1 MAMEAQPLIPL
12 AAFWI
17 AQADAL
23 YAAVS
28 TAGLLLVVWLVLRT
42 R

>member
-1 MAMEAQPLIPL
+1 MPTATL

-17 AQADAL
+17 PQADWL
-23 YAAVS
+23 YAITSS
-28 TAGLLLVVWLVLRT
+28 TGLLLVMWLVLRPQ